1 MVIYMI
7 IVEYMNNRELVKIIC
22 KKYGIFTQS
31 PINHFAGK
39 CCPICK
45 FSHGEIIIY
54 VYLNKH

>member
-1 MVIYMI
+1 
-7 IVEYMNNRELVKIIC
+7 MNNRELVKIIC